1 MKKLLFSL
9 AALAAFG
16 MANAQEDEGT
26 AGFAKGDVFASGSL
40 GYNSRKTGEDK
51 YTRFGVM
58 PRVGYFVSDKIAV
71 GAQIGYSSTESTFY
85 NGMEWNERTTNAITA
100 GLFARYYGTPGKTF
114 SFFGQLH
121 ANYNSEKTEYE
132 DGGDAKTNG
141 FDIGVMP
148 GISYFVSDHIA
159 LEATFGAL
167 GYGTSKPD
175 ADGAESTN
183 SFNLNL
189 DLASVGIGITYKF

>member
-9 AALAAFG
+9 AALAAFAS
-16 MANAQEDEGT
+16 ANAQEEEGT
-26 AGFAKGDVFASGSL
+26 TGFTKGDVFASGSL
-40 GYNSRKTGEDK
+40 GYNSRKTGEEK

-58 PRVGYFVSDKIAV
+58 PRVGYFVSEKIAI
-71 GAQIGYSSTESTFY
+71 GAQLGYSSTEATY
-85 NGMEWNERTTNAITA
+85 YTGMEWDERTTNSLTA
-100 GLFARYYGTPGKTF
+100 GAFARYYGTPGKTF

-121 ANYNSEKTEYE
+121 VNYNSEKTDYE
-132 DGGDAKTNG
+132 GGGEDKRNG
-141 FDIGVMP
+141 FDIGIMP

-183 SFNLNL
+183 TFNL
-189 DLASVGIGITYKF
+189 DLDLTSVGIGIVYKF